1 MAKNNIKRRH
11 NKTLDLSSVKRY
23 RPLNGRVFSGET
35 DTGIQQSSEGLS
47 SLADTASSVLGD
59 MGLDKASGV
68 LGKAG
73 GVIGGVTQL
82 ADIAMKNAQIADTS
96 GIESSIEDTKF
107 TDFTDKNDSSSL
119 LDSWNSLNWQN
130 SDYEMKDVR
139 GLSTGQMV
147 GNTISS
153 IATGAMAGAQVAPG
167 PWGLVG
173 GAIAGL
179 GSSLAGIFV
188 GNKKAREKA
197 EELNRLAEEAN
208 KRQTN
213 SFNTQVASVNQES
226 FMNRLANVAANG
238 GPLKTPY
245 ASSLG
250 YDEIDFGEGEPFTI
264 PSGYSYLTI
273 PGTNKLKIRAAL
285 STGESP
291 YHDSWNEKRLS
302 TGRFTDQLGNGNM
315 EMQKVNRD
323 SATFSFSPD
332 KNYDYDPLTG
342 EARVGYFNA
351 ARNSGWIGNEY
362 YTRPTLDIHEK
373 AHASKATPQMKVIQ
387 EILGDSYTDKYWDDP
402 DEVYSR
408 LMEIRKA
415 YDLDPL
421 KIYNKDDIK
430 DLKKRGFQNNF
441 LDRYDDNTLIRLF
454 NDVAD
459 NNSTDYTNYAKDGG
473 KIHIKP
479 SKRGTFT
486 AAAKKHGKSVQAF
499 ASQVLANKENYSPAM
514 VKKANFARNFGG
526 RKHDLGGYLFTHGAD
541 WSNGVTKVDAGGT
554 HSENPYEGVPMGIA
568 PDGVSNLVEQGEV
581 IFNDYVFSNRLHP
594 SEKELEKANLP
605 KRYKGHTFALI
616 AEDMGK
622 ESSERPNDPIS
633 KRGLEDSMM
642 KLAMVQEAQRAKKGK
657 KGTQQ
662 LMAYGGRKYAGNSD
676 LDNPYNDPYIG
687 SKEQALEE
695 AELNYYASKSPEIQE
710 GLRQI
715 RANNQASDPLPTWM
729 RYVPAAGSA
738 IGAIQSIF
746 QKPDYENADIL
757 MQEARNLSRPSVRYR
772 ALNNY
777 LTYRPLDR
785 NYYLNQLKGQAGAT
799 RRGIMNSGSNA
810 GSIMAGLL
818 AADYNAQNA
827 VGSTLMK
834 MEQYNDAQRQKVAEF
849 NRGTDQYNSQ
859 AAMSAD
865 AQNAQIAQ
873 NRDRLKSTLMTQAA
887 QMREAADTALE
898 ATRSGNLTNFFD
910 NMGGIGQDNMAQ
922 NWRNR
927 LIDVGYFGAGSDRVV
942 RKNGGRM
949 LTKKNRRRK

>member
-11 NKTLDLSSVKRY
+11 NKTLDLSSVKKY
-23 RPLNGRVFSGET
+23 RSLNRRVFSGET
-35 DTGIQQSSEGLS
+35 NTGIQQSSEGLS
-47 SLADTASSVLGD
+47 SLADTASSVLGG
-59 MGLDKASGV
+59 MGLDKASGA

-73 GVIGGVTQL
+73 GIIGGVTQM

-139 GLSTGQMV
+139 GLSTGQMI
-147 GNTISS
+147 GNTFSS
-153 IATGAMAGAQVAPG
+153 VATGAMAGAQAVPG
-167 PWGLVG
+167 PWG
-173 GAIAGL
+173 AIAGAAVGL

-188 GNKKAREKA
+188 GNKKARKKA

-213 SFNTQVASVNQES
+213 SFNTQVASVNQEN
-226 FMNRLANVAANG
+226 FMNRLANVAAKG

-250 YDEIDFGEGEPFTI
+250 YDEIDFGGGEPFTI
-264 PSGYSYLTI
+264 PEGYSYLTI
-273 PGTNKLKIRAAL
+273 PGTNRLKMRAAL

-302 TGRFTDQLGNGNM
+302 TGRFDDQLGNGNM
-315 EMQKVNRD
+315 EMQKANRD
-323 SATFSFSPD
+323 SAIFSFSPD

-342 EARVGYFNA
+342 EARAGYFNV

-373 AHASKATPQMKVIQ
+373 AHASRAIPQMGVIQ

-459 NNSTDYTNYAKDGG
+459 NNSNMDYTNYAKDGG

-526 RKHDLGGYLFTHGAD
+526 RKRANGGYLVGETYD
-541 WSNGVTKVDAGGT
+541 VT
-554 HSENPYEGVPMGIA
+554 P
-568 PDGVSNLVEQGEV
+568 VEV
-581 IFNDYVFSNRLHP
+581 MN
-594 SEKELEKANLP
+594 
-605 KRYKGHTFALI
+605 LI
-616 AEDMGK
+616 AQG
-622 ESSERPNDPIS
+622 
-633 KRGLEDSMM
+633 
-642 KLAMVQEAQRAKKGK
+642 
-657 KGTQQ
+657 
-662 LMAYGGRKYAGNSD
+662 
-676 LDNPYNDPYIG
+676 
-687 SKEQALEE
+687 
-695 AELNYYASKSPEIQE
+695 
-710 GLRQI
+710 
-715 RANNQASDPLPTWM
+715 
-729 RYVPAAGSA
+729 
-738 IGAIQSIF
+738 
-746 QKPDYENADIL
+746 YEF
-757 MQEARNLSRPSVRYR
+757 E
-772 ALNNY
+772 Y
-777 LTYRPLDR
+777 L
-785 NYYLNQLKGQAGAT
+785 
-799 RRGIMNSGSNA
+799 
-810 GSIMAGLL
+810 
-818 AADYNAQNA
+818 
-827 VGSTLMK
+827 
-834 MEQYNDAQRQKVAEF
+834 
-849 NRGTDQYNSQ
+849 
-859 AAMSAD
+859 
-865 AQNAQIAQ
+865 
-873 NRDRLKSTLMTQAA
+873 
-887 QMREAADTALE
+887 
-898 ATRSGNLTNFFD
+898 
-910 NMGGIGQDNMAQ
+910 
-922 NWRNR
+922 
-927 LIDVGYFGAGSDRVV
+927 
-942 RKNGGRM
+942 
-949 LTKKNRRRK
+949 